1 MTHPTHHNVLPTEDS
16 PVKIFNSLALLN
28 QALGKKPW
36 NVITI
41 QWLQLGSKLR
51 GGYREKDYSIRL
63 LSYDTQGSP
72 IIQVVYEKDAYLNRI
87 LRK

>member
-1 MTHPTHHNVLPTEDS
+1 MTHPTPHNVLPTEDS
-16 PVKIFNSLALLN
+16 PVKIFNSLDLLN

-36 NVITI
+36 TKITMP
-41 QWLQLGSKLR
+41 WLELASKMK

-63 LSYDTQGSP
+63 LSSGGRTV
-72 IIQVVYEKDAYLNRI
+72 IQVVYEKDAYLNRI